1 MVVGVENSLKNPN
14 DQLVLVLKDCVN
26 SLKVLNG
33 LLDMV
38 LKDFGENNL
47 KALNGLVVAV
57 VVDTRKHRMEGMAP
71 EDRDEEDSMDLKVD
85 THNLEEEEE
94 DGEGMDMDCYK
105 GMESH
110 DHYPFFQQS
119 KIKRKNCVIL

>member
-1 MVVGVENSLKNPN
+1 
-14 DQLVLVLKDCVN
+14 
-26 SLKVLNG
+26 
-33 LLDMV
+33 MV

-47 KALNGLVVAV
+47 KALNAMVSVV
-57 VVDTRKHRMEGMAP
+57 VVDMRKHRMEGM

-119 KIKRKNCVIL
+119 NIKIKNCVIL

>member
-1 MVVGVENSLKNPN
+1 
-14 DQLVLVLKDCVN
+14 
-26 SLKVLNG
+26 
-33 LLDMV
+33 
-38 LKDFGENNL
+38 
-47 KALNGLVVAV
+47 
-57 VVDTRKHRMEGMAP
+57 
-71 EDRDEEDSMDLKVD
+71 VD

-119 KIKRKNCVIL
+119 NIKIKNCVIL

>member
-1 MVVGVENSLKNPN
+1 
-14 DQLVLVLKDCVN
+14 
-26 SLKVLNG
+26 
-33 LLDMV
+33 MV

-47 KALNGLVVAV
+47 KALNAMVSVV
-57 VVDTRKHRMEGMAP
+57 VVDMRKHRMEG
-71 EDRDEEDSMDLKVD
+71 RDEEDSMDLKVD

-119 KIKRKNCVIL
+119 NIKIKNCVIL